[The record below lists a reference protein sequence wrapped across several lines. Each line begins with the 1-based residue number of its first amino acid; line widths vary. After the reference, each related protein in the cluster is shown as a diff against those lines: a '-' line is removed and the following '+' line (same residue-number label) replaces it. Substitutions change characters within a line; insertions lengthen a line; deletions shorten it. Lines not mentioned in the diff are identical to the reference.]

1 MDMEK
6 MMEEQLNMQRAAFEQ
21 AMEAAL
27 EQQKK
32 MNDEM
37 GWETTEEARQEIID
51 SYQQQFQMQEAMMR
65 QQFQMQAATAGMFG
79 AESGNNSAFEDYAQA
94 QMAAYQNMIME
105 EDDDDEI
112 SEEEWQAFL
121 DANPVPAGMEK
132 YLTIGG
138 FLNSANG
145 EPQTVLALTGDKED
159 YRDSIESNWGI
170 EGRDDALEMLD
181 SLMNGRH
188 SEAFK
193 KDYAL
198 IREHGTDDY
207 FDHTEDPLFD
217 EDDIEMFE
225 AAVEGITD
233 VLCISIDY
241 VEECQSLYAW
251 DIERIGL
258 LARILT
264 HVGYITEAEAY
275 DWLKKAGKLA
285 AKTFKSWEE
294 YAVSLILGRAL
305 HLGLTEELFAMT
317 YDLLTE
323 NPEFLEKHPI
333 ESLK

>member
-1 MDMEK
+1 
-6 MMEEQLNMQRAAFEQ
+6 MMEEQLSMQRAAFEQ
-21 AMEAAL
+21 AIESAL

-51 SYQQQFQMQEAMMR
+51 SYQQQWVMQEAMMR
-65 QQFQMQAATAGMFG
+65 QQFQMQATGMFG
-79 AESGNNSAFEDYAQA
+79 AESGNNGAFADYAQA
-94 QMAAYQNMIME
+94 QMAAYQNMVM
-105 EDDDDEI
+105 DDDDEI
-112 SEEEWQAFL
+112 SDEEWQAFL

-181 SLMNGRH
+181 SLLKGRH
-188 SEAFK
+188 SELFK
-193 KDYAL
+193 EDYAI
-198 IREHGTDDY
+198 IREHGIEDY
-207 FDHTEDPLFD
+207 FDNADDPTFD

-233 VLCISIDY
+233 ILCISIDY
-241 VEECQSLYAW
+241 VEECESLYAW
-251 DIERIGL
+251 DLERIGL
-258 LARILT
+258 LARILS
-264 HVGYITEAEAY
+264 HVGYITEDEAY
-275 DWLKKAGKLA
+275 EWLKKAGKLA

-323 NPEFLEKHPI
+323 NPEFLEKYPI